1 MNIIKQQHLE
11 DDYVKW
17 KGWVENQ
24 AFGECDRSS
33 AAYYRAEL
41 KTSGAALSNGA
52 GVLEIGF
59 GNGEFAAFCRA
70 AGFDYTGTE
79 INTHLIAAGRK
90 AGYNVLVAQDA
101 LPILAKGQRRFDVV
115 TAFDVFEHLEVDH
128 LRGMLLEIRSILKS
142 DGLLISRVPSG
153 DSPFARAIQH
163 GDLTH
168 RSCLGTSALR
178 QLALQTGYTLAQVR
192 EPVFLYR
199 GLRPS
204 SWLRRCGVQLVR
216 RLTFPIMQTAYF
228 SGGDVVLTQ
237 NLIAV
242 FALRNDG

>member
-1 MNIIKQQHLE
+1 MNTNSPQNIE
-11 DDYVKW
+11 DNYVKW

-24 AFGECDRSS
+24 SFGKCDDVT

-41 KTSGAALSNGA
+41 IASRAKLSKNSS
-52 GVLEIGF
+52 VLEIGF

-79 INTHLIAAGRK
+79 INELLIDAGRE
-90 AGYNVLVAQDA
+90 AGFSVLTAQDA
-101 LPILAKGQRRFDVV
+101 LTDLAKAQRRFDLV

-128 LRGMLLEIRSILKS
+128 LLATLLEISSILKP
-142 DGLLISRVPSG
+142 DGMLISRVPSG

-168 RSCLGTSALR
+168 LGTSALT
-178 QLALQTGYTLAQVR
+178 QLALETGYTLTQAR
-192 EPVFLYR
+192 EPVFIYS
-199 GLRPS
+199 GLRLG

-216 RLTFPIMQTAYF
+216 RLTFPIMQAAYF

-242 FALRNDG
+242 FVLRSHA

>member
-1 MNIIKQQHLE
+1 MNTEGQHQPE

-17 KGWVENQ
+17 KGWVKNQ
-24 AFGECDRSS
+24 AFGQCDKSTE
-33 AAYYRAEL
+33 AYYRAEL
-41 KTSGAALSNGA
+41 KASGAGLSKGA

-70 AGFDYTGTE
+70 AGFDYSGTE
-79 INTHLIAAGRK
+79 INTHLIGAGRQ
-90 AGYNVLVAQDA
+90 AGYRVLMAQDA
-101 LPILAKGQRRFDVV
+101 LPALAKAQRQFDLV

-128 LRGMLLEIRSILKS
+128 LRSMLLEIRSILKS

-168 RSCLGTSALR
+168 RSSLGTSALR
-178 QLALQTGYTLAQVR
+178 QLALQTGYTLAQAR
-192 EPVFLYR
+192 EPAFLYR

-216 RLTFPIMQTAYF
+216 RLTFPIMQAAYF